1 MPNWGGPCARGQ
13 WAGGLR
19 AAARPLRV
27 EVPAGCGLTESSRS
41 CAHGLQSH
49 PSWSLKVYGIESQA
63 IYETL
68 RLVGAFEFSFCP
80 CAFGPIDDYTK
91 LACFFFLTSLP
102 AMLRANLP
110 VQNVDITEQG
120 DSLLFEF
127 RKF

>member
-1 MPNWGGPCARGQ
+1 MPQLGRS
-13 WAGGLR
+13 LR
-19 AAARPLRV
+19 SWSIGRWLEGRRPTPSSGISRRW
-27 EVPAGCGLTESSRS
+27 GLTESCRS
-41 CAHGLQSH
+41 DAHGLQSH
-49 PSWSLKVYGIESQA
+49 RSWSLKVYVIESQA
-63 IYETL
+63 IYGTL

-80 CAFGPIDDYTK
+80 CAFGPINDYTK

-102 AMLRANLP
+102 ATLRANLP

>member
-1 MPNWGGPCARGQ
+1 MPTGSSPT
-13 WAGGLR
+13 
-19 AAARPLRV
+19 PV
-27 EVPAGCGLTESSRS
+27 ES
-41 CAHGLQSH
+41 
-49 PSWSLKVYGIESQA
+49 YGIESQG
-63 IYETL
+63 TL
-68 RLVGAFEFSFCP
+68 RLVATFEFSFCP

-102 AMLRANLP
+102 AMPRANLP